1 MKRVTVLTIS
11 SLTCL
16 FSLFYERDGAWKSNV
31 YFPFKIRLLTQVFCQ
46 KISKF
51 KFLME
56 QYWTN
61 NRRCHNSYILKFD
74 TAKLWSRMKE
84 FTYRLPKIF
93 LFLKTVAR
101 FSLGRCDDINLIN
114 LYNWNCFPL
123 LYNLKKNLLG
133 YVASEHSTAATIGY
147 NLISSSVPLQTSKNF
162 RLPKLCTFYR

>member
-1 MKRVTVLTIS
+1 MANERVTSTFRLKYG
-11 SLTCL
+11 CL
-16 FSLFYERDGAWKSNV
+16 PKC
-31 YFPFKIRLLTQVFCQ
+31 VFCQ
-46 KISKF
+46 KITKF

-61 NRRCHNSYILKFD
+61 NRRCHNSFILKFD
-74 TAKLWSRMKE
+74 TTKLWSRMKE
-84 FTYRLPKIF
+84 FTYRFTEIF
-93 LFLKTVAR
+93 LFLKTVDR

-133 YVASEHSTAATIGY
+133 CVASEHSTAATIGY
-147 NLISSSVPLQTSKNF
+147 NLISSSVPLQTSEDF